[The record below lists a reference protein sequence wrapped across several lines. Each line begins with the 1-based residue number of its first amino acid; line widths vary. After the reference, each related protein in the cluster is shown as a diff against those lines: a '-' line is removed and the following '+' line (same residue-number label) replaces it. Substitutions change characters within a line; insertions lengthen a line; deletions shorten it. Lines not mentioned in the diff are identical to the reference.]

1 MNSNVGNIYANL
13 LPSVGGVLPVNG
25 TSIAQ
30 SDIYKGGIGLSP
42 KADKDISAFDD
53 LIADTSK
60 NDPFIVFDVGNF
72 QARSSKSTRWIVSS
86 IPSYSL
92 LKPWW
97 IGTFSATVLNSYT
110 EKTQGFLLP
119 GFCPFIPEF
128 TTQQLLEVQNLI
140 ASKIK
145 TQNTLITFVHDEYA
159 PLPPTD
165 SRSSSGVSELIT
177 QGNPYDNWF
186 SLSESPDGKIV
197 LHDNNY
203 KEKPE
208 IPAAVFVSLVIAAY
222 VSYLA
227 LGIFFFGMN
236 STYKKL
242 AAFAS
247 HLASYSKL
255 EKMQVEKFH
264 GSSTE
269 NNRTERTFLDSGS
282 NFFEILK
289 HAPSP
294 SAFLDYLVLILYRRM
309 SSSVERF
316 YFLIFKEIDTS
327 LDHYLDPSANMIKG
341 TDAKV
346 LYEKFCFIGN
356 INEEKL
362 TDPQNLKIL
371 AGYGFEIA
379 TLDEQKMEVYTKIN
393 IKNYE
398 PFTLNLSEDQKN
410 VDSLDL
416 YMKENVEITQF
427 PEDQIEI
434 ATFAKLYYDFCDYN
448 RLTIVKISPSLLKEK
463 YDINADTV
471 PQQFITRIQDQEA
484 IYIPE
489 TDEMNELIPQKKSFF
504 KRIFQRKAN
513 PNKTYIIDLTKIINY
528 FNLSLGITMDP
539 ETTEMATVG
548 RLLFKGWRAWD
559 ALTVLL
565 HFVMGFCLVAPL
577 VAYVVFCESEYRQ
590 WSIKD
595 PSSLLTFT
603 DFVYKPGRIIFNLYN
618 TFSWNL
624 GIVLL
629 SNIFLAT
636 TCFDHLLYYA
646 VMEFPQD
653 RSFKKIETQKKEGY
667 WQIKCRQLEW
677 FLLAMSLSF
686 SLAYVGL
693 LLTWLLLGA
702 FINPNAFL
710 PFASAAATFITFIV
724 TKYNYFKN
732 LINQGS
738 QAIMAYVEQLFG
750 NFINNVASKIMTGI
764 EEKVPGLAELKSTV
778 AGTNNAEN
786 AAADNQDAA
795 QNEEDPNAQAAAD
808 VFVPQGATDQ
818 ATGAATNDE
827 DLVKKKLFLY
837 D

>member
-1 MNSNVGNIYANL
+1 MKSNVGNIYANL
-13 LPSVGGVLPVNG
+13 LPEVGGVLPVNN
-25 TSIAQ
+25 TSIVQ
-30 SDIYKGGIGLSP
+30 SDIFETGIALSP
-42 KADKDISAFDD
+42 KADKDISGFDD
-53 LIADTSK
+53 LVADTSK
-60 NDPFIVFDVGNF
+60 NDPFIVFDVGSF
-72 QARSSKSTRWIVSS
+72 ESRSTKSTRWVVSS

-97 IGTFSATVLNSYT
+97 IGTFSATVLNAYT
-110 EKTQGFLLP
+110 QRTKGFLLP

-140 ASKIK
+140 ASKIT
-145 TQNTLITFVHDEYA
+145 TQNTLVTFVHDEYS

-165 SRSSSGVSELIT
+165 PTPNSGVSDPIT

-186 SLSESPDGKIV
+186 SLSESADGTIV
-197 LHDNNY
+197 LKDNNY
-203 KEKPE
+203 SEKPE
-208 IPAAVFVSLVIAAY
+208 ITAAVILSVVIAIY

-236 STYKKL
+236 TTYKKL

-255 EKMQVEKFH
+255 EQFQVQKVHEPT
-264 GSSTE
+264 SE
-269 NNRTERTFLDSGS
+269 NNGTERTFLDSGS
-282 NFFEILK
+282 NFFELMK

-294 SAFLDYLVLILYRRM
+294 SAFFDYLVLIMYRRM

-327 LDHYLDPSANMIKG
+327 LEQYLEPSQNMIKG

-356 INEEKL
+356 IAEEKL

-393 IKNYE
+393 IKNYD
-398 PFTLNLSEDQKN
+398 PFTLSLPEDQQN

-416 YMKENVEITQF
+416 YMKENVETTQF
-427 PEDQIEI
+427 LEDTIEI

-448 RLTIVKISPSLLKEK
+448 RLPSVKLSPSLMKEK
-463 YDINADTV
+463 YDINTDIV
-471 PQQFITRIQDQEA
+471 PQQFITRIQDQQA
-484 IYIPE
+484 IDIPE

-504 KRIFQRKAN
+504 KRMFQRKAN
-513 PNKTYIIDLTKIINY
+513 PNKTYIIDPKKLINY
-528 FNLSLGITMDP
+528 FNLSLGVTMDP

-548 RLLFKGWRAWD
+548 RLLFKGWQFWD
-559 ALTVLL
+559 TITVGL
-565 HFVMGFCLVAPL
+565 HFIMGFLVVAPL

-590 WSIKD
+590 WSLKD

-603 DFVYKPGRIIFNLYN
+603 DFIYKPTQIIFNLYN

-624 GIVLL
+624 GLVVL
-629 SNIFLAT
+629 SNLFLLT
-636 TCFDHLLYYA
+636 TIFDHMMYYA
-646 VMEFPQD
+646 FMDFPQD
-653 RSFKKIETQKKEGY
+653 KSFKKIEMQKKEGY
-667 WQIKCRQLEW
+667 WQIKLRQLEW
-677 FLLAMSLSF
+677 TLVAMSLF
-686 SLAYVGL
+686 FVLAYIGL

-750 NFINNVASKIMTGI
+750 NFINNVATKIMSGI
-764 EEKVPGLAELKSTV
+764 EEKTPNLAD
-778 AGTNNAEN
+778 ANNAEG
-786 AAADNQDAA
+786 AGATADNNQDGG
-795 QNEEDPNAQAAAD
+795 QNQGDPNAPVDAFGIPQA
-808 VFVPQGATDQ
+808 ATDQ
-818 ATGAATNDE
+818 AAVGTTINSD
-827 DLVKKKLFLY
+827 DLVET
-837 D
+837 